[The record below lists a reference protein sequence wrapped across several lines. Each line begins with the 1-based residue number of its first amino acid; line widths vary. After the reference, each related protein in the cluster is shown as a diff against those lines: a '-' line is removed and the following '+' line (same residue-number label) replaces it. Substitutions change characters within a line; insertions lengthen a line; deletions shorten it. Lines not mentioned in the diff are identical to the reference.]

1 MKKNYEI
8 FSEKQH
14 LTVEISQKK
23 TTDKWYISRRNNKTL
38 SEKKNWLSKFLR
50 KHATDQSTFHR
61 KKNTKFSYREHCS
74 LKWKK
79 TTPDL
84 WHFSGEKKGNWNFSW
99 KKQRIFLKDIFR
111 KNGLKWKVLRIK
123 ITDHWHFSGKKTTD
137 KRYVRRKNNKSFQKK
152 NNNW

>member
-1 MKKNYEI
+1 MKFFQKNNTW
-8 FSEKQH
+8 Q
-14 LTVEISQKK
+14 L
-23 TTDKWYISRRNNKTL
+23 
-38 SEKKNWLSKFLR
+38 KFLR
-50 KHATDQSTFHR
+50 KKQLTNDISQEETTKLCQKKKTDYRNFLGNMQLTNQHFTG